1 MEIPTLVAAARMA
14 VNVGAT
20 AAIKKKQIYP
30 HATTTLTTLTTYLIT
45 LKIVTTELAVAR
57 KAISVSCP

>member
-30 HATTTLTTLTTYLIT
+30 HATTSLTTYLIT